1 LTDKNE
7 DTGARKAGRGFLR
20 ALRALLGDK
29 GVRKID
35 DSVKA
40 LGKAYREGA
49 GPAEPDEDP
58 KRVPHRV
65 VEDGVRHRDD
75 DRDDDDD
82 DDDAGAA

>member
-20 ALRALLGDK
+20 ALRALMGDK

-40 LGKAYREGA
+40 LGKASREGA
-49 GPAEPDEDP
+49 GPAELEDEDP
-58 KRVPHRV
+58 TRLPHRV
-65 VEDGVRHRDD
+65 VEDGVRPRDD
-75 DRDDDDD
+75 AADDG
-82 DDDAGAA
+82 DAGAA